1 MAAAPPAASR
11 PNARQPDVY
20 RLRLPGPTA
29 VPERV
34 RDAMARPMLAH
45 RGPEFRAILA
55 ETIELVRPVFG
66 TRANRIIVQAAS
78 GTGMMEAA
86 LVNVVAPGER
96 LLVVENG
103 QFGERFSAIGKALGA
118 KVDAI
123 VVPWGEAVD
132 LGEVKRRLDEAET
145 RAVVVVHNESATGV
159 VADLAGIGRLLKD
172 RPTLLVVDSVSGLAG
187 MEMRQDEWGVDV
199 LITGSQKALMCPPG
213 LGLASISEKA
223 WPVIAR
229 DSGMPRFYM
238 DFRRARD
245 AFDKGETAFTGPV
258 PLVQALNASLK
269 MIHEEGLANVY
280 ARHARLCGALKAGA
294 AAIGLENFTR
304 AASQSATV
312 AVFHSPGGLDGGQIV
327 RALYDKHRTV
337 IAGARN
343 KLSGKVIRIG
353 TMGAVTESDILTDLA
368 HLEDVLGD
376 LGLKVKRGAGVAAA
390 AALL

>member
-1 MAAAPPAASR
+1 MAAASPAASR
-11 PNARQPDVY
+11 PNTRQPDIY

-34 RDAMARPMLAH
+34 REAMARPMLAH

-55 ETIELVRPVFG
+55 ETIELVRPVLG
-66 TRANRIIVQAAS
+66 TRANRVIVQAAS

-96 LLVVENG
+96 LLVIENG

-123 VVPWGEAVD
+123 VVPWGEAAD
-132 LGEVKRRLDEAET
+132 LGEVRRRLDEAET
-145 RAVVVVHNESATGV
+145 RALVVVHNESATGV
-159 VADLAGIGRLLKD
+159 VADLAGLGALLKG

-223 WPVIAR
+223 WPVVGR

-245 AFDKGETAFTGPV
+245 AYDKGETAFTGPV

-269 MIHEEGLANVY
+269 MLHEEGLANVY
-280 ARHARLCGALKAGA
+280 ARHARLSRALKAGA

-304 AASQSATV
+304 APSQSATV
-312 AVFHSPGGLDGGQIV
+312 SVFHSPGGLDGTLIV

-343 KLSGKVIRIG
+343 KLAGKVIRIG
-353 TMGAVTESDILTDLA
+353 TMGAVTDSDILTDLA
-368 HLEDVLGD
+368 HLEDVLAD
-376 LGLKVKRGAGVAAA
+376 LGQKVKRGAGVAAA
-390 AALL
+390 AAHL